1 MLKPWK
7 GEKIWLDT
15 VKEQG
20 TWIQCQQCGEIY
32 FIQESVPI
40 DKLYVASFCP
50 RCNEYT
56 KGLNCGDSIE
66 DIYLFANINVD
77 PRYYQY

>member
-50 RCNEYT
+50 RCDEYT

>member
-50 RCNEYT
+50 RCDEYT

-66 DIYLFANINVD
+66 DIYLFVNTNVD

>member
-1 MLKPWK
+1 M
-7 GEKIWLDT
+7 DT

-50 RCNEYT
+50 RCDEYT

-66 DIYLFANINVD
+66 DIYLFVNTNVD